1 MQNLPLAEKIIP
13 DQPKHV
19 TLQSKMHD
27 NWDRRQNLQS
37 KSIHSCQQSNSI
49 PRKCAISA
57 SSRYKWL
64 QMCSNRCLNLK
75 SIAMRYCEKKV
86 SHIYI
91 STAACPAGHR
101 CDDQVQTTIASS
113 FSSDAYHHKDYI
125 WSKSKIVWTFRW
137 KFCLFTDEQRALCK
151 ALKQKIWRSCALD
164 GSQCAAASP
173 WGSLTAIQHN
183 RLMQTNVAI
192 SEHF

>member
-1 MQNLPLAEKIIP
+1 MHEKIEDKICNP
-13 DQPKHV
+13 SPF
-19 TLQSKMHD
+19 TLASNPTRSHGSAQFLL
-27 NWDRRQNLQS
+27 LQDTNG
-37 KSIHSCQQSNSI
+37 C
-49 PRKCAISA
+49 KCAPIDV
-57 SSRYKWL
+57 W
-64 QMCSNRCLNLK
+64 CLNLK

-86 SHIYI
+86 SHTYI

-113 FSSDAYHHKDYI
+113 FSSDACHHKDYI
-125 WSKSKIVWTFRW
+125 WRKASLSKSKIVWTFRW

-173 WGSLTAIQHN
+173 WGSSTAIRHN